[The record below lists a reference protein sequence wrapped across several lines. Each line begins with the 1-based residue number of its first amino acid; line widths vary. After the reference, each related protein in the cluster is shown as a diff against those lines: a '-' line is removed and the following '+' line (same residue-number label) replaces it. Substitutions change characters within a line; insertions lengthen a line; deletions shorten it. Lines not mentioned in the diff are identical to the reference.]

1 MTSCKLQ
8 DGGGG
13 GGGRAGRSN
22 NDTTTQ
28 KFSETETPT
37 CVIEFSF
44 FDLNYKKRVEKK
56 TKVEEIIG
64 KKNIKETLSNKINV
78 QIYKTFFNPF
88 H

>member
-13 GGGRAGRSN
+13 GGGGAGRSN

-44 FDLNYKKRVEKK
+44 LTSTTKRELR
-56 TKVEEIIG
+56 
-64 KKNIKETLSNKINV
+64 KNKSGRDNW
-78 QIYKTFFNPF
+78 
-88 H
+88 